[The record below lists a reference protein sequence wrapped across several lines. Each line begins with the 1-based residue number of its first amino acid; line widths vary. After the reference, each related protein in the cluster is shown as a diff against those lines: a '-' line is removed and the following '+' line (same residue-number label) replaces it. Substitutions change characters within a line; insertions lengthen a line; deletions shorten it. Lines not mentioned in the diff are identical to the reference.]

1 MHTNLKLAASRYL
14 VLLVHLGFILTGVV
28 TTLLGPLL
36 PTLATQWSLKDS
48 RSGDFFLAQFLGSLI
63 CVIVCGRLL
72 RVRGFRFCFTASFAL
87 MTVGL
92 ACLGHG
98 SWIAGL
104 ISVFVYGCGQG
115 FSIGAT
121 NLWVGESNPSRRA
134 SALSLVNFSWTIGAL
149 MSPSLVALGDK
160 THRIWLV
167 VFALSLV
174 AALLTLAFSVSD
186 FETARMPEKD
196 ELKFDPVLK
205 ISKMFANQTAIVFG
219 LVFFLYVG
227 TENSVSG
234 WVATYA
240 RRIQVSQDDVWALM
254 PSFFWAALLAGRLL
268 VPLILQRLHDLK
280 LLRASLAVAVVGC
293 VLLLYAAKLQVVAAA
308 CVLCGAGF
316 AGVFPIA
323 MSYLSAYCGNEN
335 RQLAGIV
342 LACGGLGG
350 GVLPWLIGIVSSSFG
365 SLRAGLL
372 IPLLGTIF
380 LILISLIPSSAL
392 DARFGGA
399 HLQTEPLRK

>member
-1 MHTNLKLAASRYL
+1 MDTNPKLATSRYL
-14 VLLVHLGFILTGVV
+14 IFLVHLGFILTGIV

-36 PTLATQWSLKDS
+36 PTLATQWNMKDA

-63 CVIVCGRLL
+63 CVMVCGRLL
-72 RVRGFRFCFTASFAL
+72 RDRGFRFCFTAAFAL
-87 MTVGL
+87 MTIGL
-92 ACLGHG
+92 AFLGRG

-104 ISVFVYGCGQG
+104 VSVFVYGCGQG

-121 NLWVGESNPSRRA
+121 NLWVGESNPSRRS

-160 THRIWLV
+160 THHIWLIV
-167 VFALSLV
+167 LALSLV
-174 AALLTLAFSVSD
+174 AALLTIAFSFSD
-186 FETARMPEKD
+186 FETGQIREEDA
-196 ELKFDPVLK
+196 LKFDPVLK
-205 ISKMFANQTAIVFG
+205 ISKMFSSQTAVVFG

-227 TENSVSG
+227 TEGSVSG

-240 RRIQVSQDDVWALM
+240 RRIQASQGDLWALM

-268 VPLILQRLHDLK
+268 VPLILRRVHDLK
-280 LLRASLAVAVVGC
+280 VLRTSLAIAVTGC
-293 VLLLYAAKLQVVAAA
+293 VLLLYATKLQLVATA

-323 MSYLSAYCGNEN
+323 MSYLSAYCGTEN
-335 RQLAGIV
+335 RELAGIV

-350 GVLPWLIGIVSSSFG
+350 GVLPWLIGFVSSLFG

-372 IPLLGTIF
+372 MPLIGTIL
-380 LILISLIPSSAL
+380 LIFISLIPSSAL
-392 DARFGGA
+392 AVRLGGA
-399 HLQTEPLRK
+399 NLQTEPLRK

>member
-1 MHTNLKLAASRYL
+1 MDTRPKLATSRYL
-14 VLLVHLGFILTGVV
+14 VLLVHLGFILTGIV

-36 PTLATQWSLKDS
+36 PALATQWSMKDA

-63 CVIVCGRLL
+63 CVMVCGRLL
-72 RVRGFRFCFTASFAL
+72 RVRGFRFCFTAAFAL
-87 MTVGL
+87 MTIGL
-92 ACLGHG
+92 AFLGRG

-104 ISVFVYGCGQG
+104 VSVFVYGCGQG
-115 FSIGAT
+115 FSIGST
-121 NLWVGESNPSRRA
+121 NLWVAESNPSRRS

-160 THRIWLV
+160 THHIWLM

-174 AALLTLAFSVSD
+174 AGLLTLAFSFSD
-186 FETARMPEKD
+186 FETARTLE
-196 ELKFDPVLK
+196 EVEVKFDPVLK
-205 ISKMFANQTAIVFG
+205 ISKMFSSQTAVIFA

-227 TENSVSG
+227 TEGSVSG

-240 RRIQVSQDDVWALM
+240 RRLQVSQDDFWALM

-268 VPLILQRLHDLK
+268 VPLIVRRVHDLK
-280 LLRASLAVAVVGC
+280 LLRASLTIAVTGC
-293 VLLLYAAKLQVVAAA
+293 VLLLYATKLQFVATA

-323 MSYLSAYCGNEN
+323 MSYLSAYCGTEN
-335 RQLAGIV
+335 RGLAGIV

-350 GVLPWLIGIVSSSFG
+350 GVLPWLIGIVSSAFG

-380 LILISLIPSSAL
+380 LILISLIPSPALAIRLGSAN
-392 DARFGGA
+392 
-399 HLQTEPLRK
+399 LQTEPLRK